1 MKYYFTKVAAT
12 SGSSCSQS
20 RLKGLACGTIK
31 VMPVARRSFMTASAG
46 ALVVAVQPPAAPAA
60 PSDPRRDP
68 LGVRADFPVV
78 DHRIYLNSAYIAPVH
93 RAVIAASHEHVEA
106 KSRGSLNVGSLIRT
120 NDAVRAQFA
129 RMINATPEEIGLLF
143 STGDGENVIANGVG
157 LKPGDNVVV
166 DDLHYTTE
174 FVLYRAL
181 EASRGI
187 ELRIVKN
194 RDGAVTAADFEP
206 HIDKR
211 TRIVSVAWV
220 SNQNGFRHDM
230 RPIADLAHAN
240 GALFYADAVQAAGM
254 IDLDVRAAGVD
265 ALCSG
270 SYKWL
275 MSEFG
280 VAPFFVSR
288 EAVDRI
294 QTDRIG
300 EFAVERNEPDRH
312 YQLVKNAS
320 KFEGTSRS
328 FGAVAQLRASLS
340 YLDKVGISRIE
351 EHTVALAQQ
360 LYAGL
365 VKQGYKMFTPPG
377 NRSSIVTFNITKP
390 ADAWRAAL
398 DAARID
404 VTIRNAQI
412 RVSPA
417 LFNNADEIDQLL
429 SVTRR
434 FS

>member
-1 MKYYFTKVAAT
+1 MN
-12 SGSSCSQS
+12 
-20 RLKGLACGTIK
+20 
-31 VMPVARRSFMTASAG
+31 VMSIARRSFITASAAG
-46 ALVVAVQPPAAPAA
+46 FAAAIQPPAASAA
-60 PSDPRRDP
+60 PLDPRRDP

-93 RAVIAASHEHVEA
+93 RSVIAASQAHLEA
-106 KSRGSLNVGSLIRT
+106 KSTGSLDVGSLMRT
-120 NDAVRAQFA
+120 NNAVRAQFA
-129 RMINATPEEIGLLF
+129 RMIHAAPDEIGLLF
-143 STGDGENVIANGVG
+143 STGDGENVIANGAG

-230 RPIADLAHAN
+230 RPIADLAHAQ

-254 IDLDVRAAGVD
+254 IDLDVRTAGVD

-294 QTDRIG
+294 QSDRIG
-300 EFAVERNEPDRH
+300 EFTIARDEPDHH

-340 YLDKVGISRIE
+340 YLERVGVPRIE

-360 LYAGL
+360 LHAGL
-365 VKQGYKMFTPPG
+365 VRQGYRMFTPHG
-377 NRSSIVTFNITKP
+377 NRSSIVTFYITKP

-398 DAARID
+398 DAAKID
-404 VTIRNAQI
+404 VTIRNAQV

-429 SVTRR
+429 SITKEL
-434 FS
+434 S

>member
-1 MKYYFTKVAAT
+1 MA
-12 SGSSCSQS
+12 
-20 RLKGLACGTIK
+20 LD
-31 VMPVARRSFMTASAG
+31 RRSFVRTATAG
-46 ALVVAVQPPAAPAA
+46 FIATNQTAKVMATPFDSSQ
-60 PSDPRRDP
+60 DP
-68 LGVRADFPVV
+68 LGVRDDFPVV
-78 DHRIYLNSAYIAPVH
+78 AHRTYLNSAYIAPVH
-93 RAVIAASHEHVEA
+93 RAVIAASQSHVEA
-106 KSRGSLNVGSLIRT
+106 KGNGSLQVGALIRT
-120 NDAVRAQFA
+120 NDNVRTQFA

-143 STGDGENVIANGVG
+143 STGDGENVIANGLG
-157 LKPGDNVVV
+157 LRPGDNVVV

-181 EASRGI
+181 EASHGI

-206 HIDKR
+206 HVDKR

-230 RPIADLAHAN
+230 RPLADLAHAH
-240 GALFYADAVQAAGM
+240 GALLYADAVQAAGM

-288 EAVDRI
+288 DTVDRI
-294 QTDRIG
+294 QSDRIG
-300 EFAVERNEPDRH
+300 EFAVTRNDPDHH
-312 YQLVKNAS
+312 YELVKNAS

-328 FGAVAQLRASLS
+328 FGAVAQLQASLF
-340 YLDKVGISRIE
+340 YLERVGVPRIE
-351 EHTVALAQQ
+351 RHTVGLAQQ

-365 VKQGYKMFTPPG
+365 VQQGYRMFTPPE
-377 NRSSIVTFNITKP
+377 NRSSIVTFYITKP
-390 ADAWRAAL
+390 AEAFRAAFN
-398 DAARID
+398 AAKTD
-404 VTIRNAQI
+404 VTVRNGQI

-417 LFNNADEIDQLL
+417 LFNNADEIDHFLGITKKL
-429 SVTRR
+429 V
-434 FS
+434 

>member
-1 MKYYFTKVAAT
+1 MSIDRRRFVVAAAAAAAI
-12 SGSSCSQS
+12 
-20 RLKGLACGTIK
+20 R
-31 VMPVARRSFMTASAG
+31 PAG
-46 ALVVAVQPPAAPAA
+46 ALGAPAE
-60 PSDPRRDP
+60 SDARRDP
-68 LGVRADFPVV
+68 LGVRDDFPIVSE
-78 DHRIYLNSAYIAPVH
+78 HIYLNSAYIAPVP
-93 RAVIAASHEHVEA
+93 RAVVAASHAFIEG
-106 KSRGSLNVGSLIRT
+106 KSARPMQVSALMAA

-129 RMINATPEEIGLLF
+129 RMVNATPDEIGLLN
-143 STGDGENVIANGVG
+143 STGEGENVIANGIG
-157 LKPGDNVVV
+157 LTAGDNVVV

-194 RDGAVTAADFEP
+194 RDGAVTASDFEP

-220 SNQNGFRHDM
+220 SHLNGFRHDM
-230 RPIADLAHAN
+230 RPIADLAHAH

-294 QTDRIG
+294 QSDRIG
-300 EFAVERNEPDRH
+300 EFTIARDEPDRH

-340 YLDKVGISRIE
+340 YLERVGVPRIE

-360 LYAGL
+360 LHAGL
-365 VKQGYKMFTPPG
+365 VRQGYRMFTPHG
-377 NRSSIVTFNITKP
+377 NRSSIVTFYITKP
-390 ADAWRAAL
+390 ADSWRAAL
-398 DAARID
+398 DAAKIE
-404 VTIRNAQI
+404 VTIRNAQV

-429 SVTRR
+429 SIAKE
-434 FS
+434 